1 MGDSAM
7 TVVAILVAVIIMG
20 VFPLMAMANEKDK
33 TANLSAETATTE
45 FVNTIRTTGKITLND
60 YNNYV
65 SRLSATGNSFDT
77 EITVQVLD
85 ENPSKKVTTG
95 DQIGDNVYYTKYT
108 TQIIEE
114 LASNPGGVIQ
124 LKEGDIV
131 SVSAENTNITI
142 AQQLRNFMYKVTG
155 NSSSVITAE
164 ASGMVTTT
172 GTN

>member
-7 TVVAILVAVIIMG
+7 TVVAILVAVVIMG
-20 VFPLMAMANEKDK
+20 VFPLMAMANEKDE
-33 TANLSAETATTE
+33 TANLSAQTATTE
-45 FVNTIRTTGKITLND
+45 FVNNIRTTGKITLNNYD
-60 YNNYV
+60 NYV
-65 SRLSATGNSFDT
+65 SRLAATGNSYDT

-85 ENPSKKVTTG
+85 ENPSKKTTNATV
-95 DQIGDNVYYTKYT
+95 IGDNVYYTEYT
-108 TQIIEE
+108 TQILEK
-114 LASNPGGVIQ
+114 LASNPVIQ

-131 SVSAENTNITI
+131 SVSAQNTNITI

-155 NSSSVITAE
+155 NSSSAITAQ